1 MNHFNMNDQDQPVYL
16 EPHGAKIN
24 HKSEVAKRLRVQ
36 ALLLCVYALPCEL
49 WDKQQNQK
57 KRNQKTNNWLVIKT
71 INIHSLV

>member
-36 ALLLCVYALPCEL
+36 ALLLWFMLCHASSEINN
-49 WDKQQNQK
+49 KT
-57 KRNQKTNNWLVIKT
+57 KRKETRKRI
-71 INIHSLV
+71 ID

>member
-1 MNHFNMNDQDQPVYL
+1 MNHFHINDQDQPVYL

-49 WDKQQNQK
+49 
-57 KRNQKTNNWLVIKT
+57 
-71 INIHSLV
+71 